1 MTARVDGVQMTI
13 LEIVLLALAGFAGGV
28 ANAVAGGGTFFS
40 FPLMVAFGMT
50 TLDANATT
58 AVGFVPGSLATA
70 AAYWKDTRRRIRE
83 VIPFALIG
91 IAGGVAGAL
100 LLIGIGDAG
109 FRPTVPWLLAL
120 ATLTF
125 AFSGKI
131 KAWTARFTRTG
142 ARYARAVAYLL
153 MGIVA
158 IYGGFFGA
166 GQGIMVLATL
176 AVIEDGDF
184 HRANATKNI
193 ICMLAQAV
201 AVILFIWS
209 GLVHWPQALV
219 TIAGAIFGGY
229 FGIVVARKVPEIWVR
244 AVVVAIGAGLAVVFF
259 LRG

>member
-1 MTARVDGVQMTI
+1 MTL
-13 LEIVLLALAGFAGGV
+13 LEIALLALAGFAGGI

-50 TLDANATT
+50 TLEANATT

-70 AAYWKDTRRRIRE
+70 AAYWKDTRGRIRE

-100 LLIGIGDAG
+100 LLIGIGDEG
-109 FRPTVPWLLAL
+109 FRPLVPWLLAS
-120 ATLTF
+120 ATLIF

-131 KAWTARFTRTG
+131 KTFTARFTHKG
-142 ARYARAVAYLL
+142 ARHARAIAFAL
-153 MGIVA
+153 MGIAA

-166 GQGIMVLATL
+166 GLGIMVLATL
-176 AVIEDGDF
+176 AVIEEGDF

-193 ICMLAQAV
+193 VCMLSQAT
-201 AVILFIWS
+201 AVVLFVWS

-219 TIAGAIFGGY
+219 TVAGAIFGGY
-229 FGIVVARKVPEIWVR
+229 FGIVVARKVPEFWVR
-244 AVVVAIGAGLAVVFF
+244 IVVVLVGAGLSIVFF

>member
-1 MTARVDGVQMTI
+1 M
-13 LEIVLLALAGFAGGV
+13 
-28 ANAVAGGGTFFS
+28 
-40 FPLMVAFGMT
+40 
-50 TLDANATT
+50 
-58 AVGFVPGSLATA
+58 
-70 AAYWKDTRRRIRE
+70 
-83 VIPFALIG
+83 
-91 IAGGVAGAL
+91 
-100 LLIGIGDAG
+100 
-109 FRPTVPWLLAL
+109 PWLLAL

-131 KAWTARFTRTG
+131 RVWTARFTQTG

-176 AVIEDGDF
+176 AVIQDGDF
-184 HRANATKNI
+184 HRTNATKNI

-201 AVILFIWS
+201 AVILFIWG

-244 AVVVAIGAGLAVVFF
+244 AVVVAVGAGLSIVFF

>member
-1 MTARVDGVQMTI
+1 MTL

-40 FPLMVAFGMT
+40 FPLMVAFGMS

-58 AVGFVPGSLATA
+58 AVGFVPGSLSTA
-70 AAYWKDTRRRIRE
+70 AAYWKETRERLRE

-100 LLIGIGDAG
+100 LLIGIGDEG
-109 FRPTVPWLLAL
+109 FRPTVPWLLAF

-125 AFSGKI
+125 AFSGWI
-131 KAWTARFTRTG
+131 KTFTAQFTHTG
-142 ARYARAVAYLL
+142 ARYARAIAYLL
-153 MGIVA
+153 MGLVA

-176 AVIEDGDF
+176 AVIQDSDF

-201 AVILFIWS
+201 AVILFIWG

-229 FGIVVARKVPEIWVR
+229 FGIVVARRVPEIWVR
-244 AVVVAIGAGLAVVFF
+244 AVVVAIGAGLSVVFF